1 MTRCWHLLPRQKNI
15 VCLYNVRMY
24 FLAVFLNEKR
34 SQFPFQPVGVV
45 YSDESSKREGENNR
59 TLTRSPNKRSKH
71 VVVDGATSGSDEN
84 AKSHRYPR
92 MRPCEFIM
100 RREIRTFYSCK
111 RLSMHAINNFYTCFH
126 DVSRR
131 FFVPPAL
138 FQ

>member
-1 MTRCWHLLPRQKNI
+1 MTRCWHLLSGQKNI
-15 VCLYNVRMY
+15 VRLYNVRMY
-24 FLAVFLNEKR
+24 FVAVFLNEKP

-45 YSDESSKREGENNR
+45 YSDESGENNS

-92 MRPCEFIM
+92 MRACDRIYYAERNTYILFVQ
-100 RREIRTFYSCK
+100 TSK
-111 RLSMHAINNFYTCFH
+111 HACNNFYTCFH